1 MEAASDR
8 SFGLVFAVVFLVVA
22 SLPLVRGGSIRLWA
36 LPVSAAFLGVALLSP
51 RWLAPL
57 NRVWTR
63 FGLLLHSIVS
73 PVALAVVFFGV
84 VLPTGVLLRAFG
96 KDPLRLKRDPAAGT
110 YWIER
115 DPPGPT
121 AESLRNQF

>member
-84 VLPTGVLLRAFG
+84 VLPTGVLLRVFG
-96 KDPLRLKRDPAAGT
+96 KDPLRLKRDPAAET